1 MSNLSKPKSKLSK
14 PNSLK
19 SKPFKSPPSQGSKN
33 THKGTLK
40 PLDKPL
46 EKWIKITIPKG
57 TKETNLLAASL
68 VECEGITLKQLVSK
82 LVKAKIVADSSVKIE
97 DIYQLPREHFVPF
110 KQPIYDFRNKT
121 TLYKSRKSESYL
133 IISDEGLISC
143 KGLNTPS
150 IFLRL
155 DNWLKHSHCRQR
167 RVEDIPSLMSKVTTL
182 MQEGRVPFPGM
193 TISLDSSTPSL
204 TIITPP
210 FKTKKAR
217 NPKYI
222 SEVLTSWLEGLSN
235 SSLSCSLVNSST
247 FSFSFIS

>member
-1 MSNLSKPKSKLSK
+1 MSKLSK

-19 SKPFKSPPSQGSKN
+19 SKPFKSPPSQGSE
-33 THKGTLK
+33 KGTL
-40 PLDKPL
+40 KPL

-68 VECEGITLKQLVSK
+68 VECEGITFKQLVSK

-110 KQPIYDFRNKT
+110 KQPIYNFRNKT

-182 MQEGRVPFPGM
+182 MQEGRIPFPGM
-193 TISLDSSTPSL
+193 TISLDPSTPSL
-204 TIITPP
+204 IIITPP
-210 FKTKKAR
+210 FKTKKAK

-235 SSLSCSLVNSST
+235 SSLSCSFVNSST

>member
-1 MSNLSKPKSKLSK
+1 MSKLSK

-19 SKPFKSPPSQGSKN
+19 SKPFKSPSQGSKN
-33 THKGTLK
+33 TNKGTLK
-40 PLDKPL
+40 PL
-46 EKWIKITIPKG
+46 EKWIRITIPKG

-110 KQPIYDFRNKT
+110 KQPIYNFRNNT

-133 IISDEGLISC
+133 ILSDDGLISC

-193 TISLDSSTPSL
+193 TISLDPSTPSL

>member
-1 MSNLSKPKSKLSK
+1 MSNLSK

-19 SKPFKSPPSQGSKN
+19 SKPFKSPPSQRSKN
-33 THKGTLK
+33 THKGTL
-40 PLDKPL
+40 KPL

>member
-1 MSNLSKPKSKLSK
+1 MSKLSK

-19 SKPFKSPPSQGSKN
+19 SKPFKSPPSQGSE
-33 THKGTLK
+33 KGTL
-40 PLDKPL
+40 KPL

-68 VECEGITLKQLVSK
+68 VECEGITFKQLVSK
-82 LVKAKIVADSSVKIE
+82 LVKAKIVTDSSVKIE

-110 KQPIYDFRNKT
+110 KQPIYNFRNKT

-193 TISLDSSTPSL
+193 TISLDPSTPSL
-204 TIITPP
+204 TIIIPP